1 VIHVL
6 AITRHSKKSH
16 FEKTLDTT
24 PALRADVVYSCRFVR
39 QRM

>member
-1 VIHVL
+1 MG
-6 AITRHSKKSH
+6 ITLHSKKFH
-16 FEKTLDTT
+16 FEYTLDTT